1 MKRFLYPVLAALLF
15 TIAFASFASAQTI
28 RKIVFFGDSL
38 SDSGN
43 NFIFTGQST
52 AKPYPIG
59 PAAFSYNIGG
69 HHFSNGATWAEQ
81 LSTMLH
87 IPNSGHPSLR
97 TPGVFTDYAVGDA
110 RSRAGAPT
118 FPYFDLTTQ
127 VGDFLTDFGGKA
139 PADALFVIW
148 IGADDLEDALNAL
161 TADPSGATSLVILED
176 AIAAIEA
183 NIGRLYAAGG
193 RMFLIANVPDLANTP
208 YVQYLGA
215 NVDPAIPVIAS
226 EFTLGFDVELVAAT
240 GGLAGLPGMQYFRF
254 FDVNALFSE
263 VLAAPGKFKLI
274 NVTDRCTIPNVTGR
288 AMCTDPGVYLFWDG
302 THPTTAAHGIVAA
315 AALSILPPQ

>member
-1 MKRFLYPVLAALLF
+1 
-15 TIAFASFASAQTI
+15 
-28 RKIVFFGDSL
+28 
-38 SDSGN
+38 
-43 NFIFTGQST
+43 
-52 AKPYPIG
+52 
-59 PAAFSYNIGG
+59 
-69 HHFSNGATWAEQ
+69 
-81 LSTMLH
+81 MLH

-110 RSRAGAPT
+110 RGRAGAGS

-127 VGDFLTDFGGKA
+127 VDDFLADFGGKA
-139 PADALFVIW
+139 PANTLFVIW

-161 TADPSGATSLVILED
+161 SADPSGATSLVILED
-176 AIAAIEA
+176 AIAAIET

-193 RMFLIANVPDLANTP
+193 RMFLIADVPDLANTP
-208 YVQYLGA
+208 YVRYLGA

-226 EFTLGFDVELVAAT
+226 EFTNGFDVELDAVT

-263 VLAAPGKFKLI
+263 VLAAPGKFKLS

-288 AMCTDPGVYLFWDG
+288 AMCADPDAYLFWDG